1 MKLRYLDFTSA
12 LGESASIADA
22 AAMIGRV
29 TAGAGLTLRA
39 FATLR
44 ADGEHIRVGH
54 NAYFGEHATAHIVD
68 AKIGTTVGDDVMVG
82 RYGVVHGCTLGNC
95 IVIGEGSVANVLDE
109 LERSLVEIVHSPAQ
123 VSAADLE
130 QLRRRIDA
138 AALLFKIRVLHDEL
152 REREAAPAQPRKT
165 T

>member
-22 AAMIGRV
+22 AAMIGRA

-95 IVIGEGSVANVLDE
+95 IVIGEGSAVMDDARVGNNV
-109 LERSLVEIVHSPAQ
+109 VI
-123 VSAADLE
+123 AADC
-130 QLRRRIDA
+130 I
-138 AALLFKIRVLHDEL
+138 VS
-152 REREAAPAQPRKT
+152 PG
-165 T
+165 